1 MSRSAVILFFL
12 TLSTTTSAQSW
23 PQWGATAQHESTT
36 PVVARRIDRIE
47 QEVVIDPNAEQME
60 SLSGGDLL
68 AHYPVPLIDGDDV
81 VLIRKS
87 GPIFDLQ
94 HPETQTW
101 SVVDMRRANGLLTN
115 HWLYESDWKPVPLA
129 TWEPVYHPAIGV
141 NAVWA
146 PGAGGTIDKLDRET
160 GVRITRFNPFGSSV
174 DSTIFVTGPP
184 VIDSSGNVYYNA
196 MQVVTSNP
204 FASDVL
210 NAWLVRVGAG
220 NSVSK
225 ATFTSL
231 TPNAPAANDLC
242 TGVFDASVLPWP
254 PTPEAMP
261 DRNRCGGQRPG
272 LNVAPA
278 VGTDGTIYTISRA
291 HFNSRYGY
299 LVAVNADLTSKWA
312 ASLRNRLSDGC
323 DVTIPPS
330 GTPGGCRAGATRGVD
345 PADNQPG
352 SGVVNDSSTA
362 SPVVLPDRNILY
374 GAYTRYNYAQGH
386 IMMFSPGGQY
396 LRAYGWGWDL
406 TPSVY
411 RHDNTYSVVL
421 KENHYSLGSYCGD
434 PNICPFDRTVNA
446 PSDPEVY
453 YITQLNSSLQPD
465 WKFKSAS
472 AFEWCVN
479 AVAIDARGVVYAD
492 SEDGNLYAIEQGGTL
507 AQRIFLRLALG
518 AAYTPTSIGPDGR
531 VYTQND
537 GVMFVI
543 TQNPK
548 RRSVRQVELAVE
560 DRAAR
565 HPRARNARGRKAA
578 QAHGPLRVI
587 HEHDRR
593 FIAAA
598 SRSRKHVDRTRQLPL
613 QALVES
619 GSDSLLLSATRKPLP
634 EREAGPQRSPS
645 STSRLLR
652 PSATRSSG

>member
-1 MSRSAVILFFL
+1 MPWAALVFVLLAF
-12 TLSTTTSAQSW
+12 TSTVEAQNW

-47 QEVVIDPNAEQME
+47 QQVVIDPNAEQME

-68 AHYPVPLIDGDDV
+68 AHYPVPLIDGEDV

-101 SVVDMRRANGLLTN
+101 NVVDMRRVNGLLTT
-115 HWLYESDWKPVPLA
+115 HWMYESDWKPVPSA
-129 TWEPVYHPAIGV
+129 TWEPVYHPGIGAS
-141 NAVWA
+141 AVWA
-146 PGAGGTIDKLDRET
+146 PGAGGTLDKLDRDT
-160 GVRITRFNPFGSSV
+160 GVRITRFNPFGSTV
-174 DSTIFVTGPP
+174 DPTIFVTGPP

-196 MQVVTSNP
+196 MQVVTSDP
-204 FASDVL
+204 FAFDVL
-210 NAWLVRVGAG
+210 NAWLVRVGAD
-220 NSVSK
+220 NTVSK
-225 ATFTSL
+225 ATFASL
-231 TPNAPAANDLC
+231 TRNAPGTNDMC
-242 TGVFDASVLPWP
+242 TGVFDASQLPWP
-254 PTPEAMP
+254 PAPSATPS
-261 DRNRCGGQRPG
+261 NIRCGSQRPG

-278 VGTDGTIYTISRA
+278 VAPDGTIYTISRA
-291 HFNSRYGY
+291 HFNSRYGF
-299 LVAVNADLTSKWA
+299 LVAVNANLTFKWA

-345 PADNQPG
+345 PADNQLG
-352 SGVVNDSSTA
+352 SGAVNDSSTA
-362 SPVVLPDRNILY
+362 SPVVLPDGDILY

-386 IMMFSPGGQY
+386 IMMFGPGGQY
-396 LRAYGWGWDL
+396 RRAYGWGWDL

-411 RHDNTYSVVL
+411 RHDNTWSVVL

-434 PNICPFDRTVNA
+434 PNVCPFDRTANA

-465 WKFKSAS
+465 WKFRSTNVESCFRLPDGTVSCSADHPGG
-472 AFEWCVN
+472 FEWCVN

-492 SEDGNLYAIEQGGTL
+492 SEDGNLYAIAQGGTL
-507 AQRIFLRLALG
+507 EQRIFLRLALG

-548 RRSVRQVELAVE
+548 RRSVRA
-560 DRAAR
+560 
-565 HPRARNARGRKAA
+565 
-578 QAHGPLRVI
+578 
-587 HEHDRR
+587 
-593 FIAAA
+593 
-598 SRSRKHVDRTRQLPL
+598 RQLPRI
-613 QALVES
+613 S
-619 GSDSLLLSATRKPLP
+619 N
-634 EREAGPQRSPS
+634 
-645 STSRLLR
+645 RL
-652 PSATRSSG
+652 